1 LNSGA
6 PLFPPPPEVG
16 DLRKRRL
23 GDPELRSFLGRAAV
37 EAAGEVGYEEL
48 TVHRVLE
55 RAGVSRAVFYR
66 LFEDRDHCYL
76 RGYSEL
82 IDVLGSRLLD
92 HCRDSASW
100 REALTTALRQV
111 GELMATEPDLAD
123 GLIAQVRVAGGEA
136 MKAHD
141 RVAASL
147 IGALDRG
154 REAAPEVAPP
164 PSAAG
169 FIFGAIETAAV
180 QATVRREPEDFT
192 ARVPDLTYLATAIFL
207 GAEPGGA

>member
-23 GDPELRSFLGRAAV
+23 GDPEVRSFLGRAAV
-37 EAAGEVGYEEL
+37 EAAGQVGYEQL
-48 TVHRVLE
+48 TVGLVLE

-66 LFEDRDHCYL
+66 LFDDRDHCYL
-76 RGYSEL
+76 RGYTEL
-82 IDVLGSRLLD
+82 IETLANRLLD
-92 HCRDSASW
+92 HCRGSAGW
-100 REALTTALRQV
+100 RDALTAALGQV
-111 GELMATEPDLAD
+111 AELMATEPDLAD

-136 MKAHD
+136 MEAHD
-141 RVAASL
+141 KVAGSFIA
-147 IGALDRG
+147 ALDRG
-154 REAAPEVAPP
+154 REEAPDVAPP

-180 QATVRREPEDFT
+180 QAMVRREPEDFK
-192 ARVPDLTYLATAIFL
+192 ARVPDLTFLATAIFL